1 MLVPLL
7 ISRDGFKL
15 TSFVVEV
22 QGASPDLGFFVIDK
36 TDCILFKEDQVDREL
51 EETVFKLEI
60 CTGDEVAVLENIDE
74 VGCVD
79 NCDDIGEKT
88 DESFEDHSGDGLDEI
103 AREATEDIA
112 DDITDDVTRKVID
125 DITLEVIEDIMTE
138 FNDDVIDVS
147 IEDDLSCK
155 RDVVPVFHNADTIIK
170 QIG

>member
-7 ISRDGFKL
+7 MSDGFKL
-15 TSFVVEV
+15 MSFVVEV
-22 QGASPDLGFFVIDK
+22 QGASPELGLFVIDK
-36 TDCILFKEDQVDREL
+36 TDCILLKDDQVDREL
-51 EETVFKLEI
+51 EETVFKLEV
-60 CTGDEVAVLENIDE
+60 CTGDEVAVLKNIDD
-74 VGCVD
+74 VSCVD

-103 AREATEDIA
+103 AREATDDIA

-125 DITLEVIEDIMTE
+125 EITLEVIEDIMTE
-138 FNDDVIDVS
+138 FHDDVIDAS

-155 RDVVPVFHNADTIIK
+155 TDVVPVFHNADTIRK